1 MNDLFYTP
9 GWLRKAAEERW
20 ARERESEIRRVEQN
34 MAEDEEQKRLMAED
48 ERLAFLVDREERIAR
63 LKERD
68 EAIKEF
74 ENLYGLQGKLQPVE
88 VAKPQPLPTRLLPIC
103 LLPECEY
110 TRERRIFA
118 PPINRL
124 SRDAQHRSW
133 DGYEWAII

>member
-20 ARERESEIRRVEQN
+20 ARERESEIRRVEEKMQ
-34 MAEDEEQKRLMAED
+34 AEASFAGQWMDGSTSDQRDMLLEREDYYRKRLA
-48 ERLAFLVDREERIAR
+48 AR
-63 LKERD
+63 PKPRKKKPRKE
-68 EAIKEF
+68 K
-74 ENLYGLQGKLQPVE
+74 
-88 VAKPQPLPTRLLPIC
+88 QPLPTRLLPIC

-118 PPINRL
+118 PPNNRL